1 MYKLYW
7 SPGSAAMAPQAI
19 LLEAGATVELIH
31 VDGDKGDLKK
41 AEYLKLNPHAR
52 VPTLVYDNDQVMYES
67 AAICQFLVERHTELG
82 LAPAPGHADRA
93 RYLQWM
99 AYLTNTVQEALMH
112 WWHGENF
119 IDGAAEQSK
128 LSAKAEERLA
138 KMWTFLDG
146 ELATKGP
153 HLCGTPFYACD
164 YFLVMLVRW
173 SRKTEKPGHLYPHL
187 NKLIRTTL
195 ARPAY
200 AQMLKDQGIEQAV

>member
-7 SPGSAAMAPQAI
+7 NPGSAAMAPQAI
-19 LLEAGATVELIH
+19 LLEAGAKVEFIL

-52 VPTLVYDNDQVMYES
+52 VPTLVYDDGQVMYES
-67 AAICQFLVERHTELG
+67 AAICQFLVERFPALK
-82 LAPAPGHADRA
+82 LAPAVGHADRA

-119 IDGAAEQSK
+119 IDGAAEQAK
-128 LSAKAEERLA
+128 LKAKAELRLA

-146 ELATKGP
+146 ELAAKGP
-153 HLCGTPFYACD
+153 HLCGDTFYACD

-173 SRKTEKPGHLYPHL
+173 SRMTEKPGHLYPQL
-187 NKLIRTTL
+187 NALIRTTL
-195 ARPAY
+195 AIPAY